1 MHILW
6 MLVVGLLIG
15 IVARSVMPGRAGG
28 VITTIALGLAGSF
41 LAGFFGRALGFYRA
55 PFDGPGI
62 VASVLG
68 AILVLVA
75 FRFAL
80 GPRAKGRA

>member
-1 MHILW
+1 MHVLW
-6 MLVVGLLIG
+6 MLVVGLLAGLI
-15 IVARSVMPGRAGG
+15 ARLVMPGRVGG
-28 VITTIALGLAGSF
+28 VIMTISLGLAGSF

-55 PFDGPGI
+55 PLDGPGI

-80 GPRAKGRA
+80 GPRANRTA

>member
-1 MHILW
+1 MHIGW
-6 MLVVGLLIG
+6 MLVVGLLAG
-15 IVARSVMPGRAGG
+15 IVARLVMPGRAGG
-28 VITTIALGLAGSF
+28 VITTITLGLAGSF

-62 VASVLG
+62 VASLLG

-80 GPRAKGRA
+80 GPRANRTA

>member
-1 MHILW
+1 MFVLW
-6 MLVVGLLIG
+6 MLVVGLVTG
-15 IVARSVMPGRAGG
+15 IVARMVMPGRAGG
-28 VITTIALGLAGSF
+28 VLTTLALGIAGSV

-62 VASVLG
+62 VASLLG

-80 GPRAKGRA
+80 GPRANRTA

>member
-1 MHILW
+1 MHLVW
-6 MLVVGLLIG
+6 MLVVGLLAG
-15 IVARSVMPGRAGG
+15 IVARMVMPGRAGG
-28 VITTIALGLAGSF
+28 VLTTIALGLAGSF

-55 PFDGPGI
+55 PLDGPGL
-62 VASVLG
+62 VASLLG

-80 GPRAKGRA
+80 GPRKSRAA

>member
-1 MHILW
+1 MHIVW

-15 IVARSVMPGRAGG
+15 IVARLVMPGRAGG
-28 VITTIALGLAGSF
+28 VIMTIALGLAGSL
-41 LAGFFGRALGFYRA
+41 LAGFFGRALGFYRGT
-55 PFDGPGI
+55 FDGLGI

-68 AILVLVA
+68 AMLVLVA

-80 GPRAKGRA
+80 GPRAKGTA